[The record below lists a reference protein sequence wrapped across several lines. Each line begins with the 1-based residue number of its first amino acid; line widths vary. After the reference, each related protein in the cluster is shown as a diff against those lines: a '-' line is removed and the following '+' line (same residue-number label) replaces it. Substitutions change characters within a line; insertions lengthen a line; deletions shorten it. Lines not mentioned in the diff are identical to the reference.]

1 MRTLD
6 FAPCKLADM
15 SSFQVS
21 LKNLLSSNCHLSSL
35 APALHRPQGLF
46 YLQLKGVARTSTTG
60 LWLGEEKDLAYV
72 LGASRLL
79 VLPQPGDG
87 ECLNMSLSIPAHL
100 CHFRGLRVHSMR
112 LHTPSPALHCTS
124 CSNYLIC
131 CPSILKDDC

>member
-100 CHFRGLRVHSMR
+100 LSFQGPEGPFHEAAHTLTCPTLHFLFQ
-112 LHTPSPALHCTS
+112 LP
-124 CSNYLIC
+124 YLLSLY
-131 CPSILKDDC
+131 PQR